1 MSLKI
6 DYRCFI
12 CKKIQKD
19 PVDLPCNCLSICKQH
34 LSDLLDLKQREHYKP
49 EITCPKCAN
58 IFEIPP
64 QWSEKSDFVANKL
77 LQSLIEKYFY
87 LNDDEKQVR
96 IHLDECLTRLESL
109 ANTLSV
115 KIYEF
120 PVIQYDHFASIKY
133 EVNIKREILI
143 QEIQMSSLN
152 EVKKIEKINRI
163 SDDMISQIEC
173 TELGFKRNFD
183 EIKSNLVAINVT
195 EERNKLNE
203 LFRDPQLVN
212 NKSKYCNFSFLTIER
227 KILKG

>member
-6 DYRCFI
+6 DYYCFI

-34 LSDLLDLKQREHYKP
+34 MSDLLDLKQQDHYKP
-49 EITCPKCAN
+49 TITCPKCAN
-58 IFEIPP
+58 LFEIPS
-64 QWSEKSDFVANKL
+64 QRSEKSGFVANKL

-87 LNDDEKQVR
+87 LNDDEKQAR
-96 IHLDECLTRLESL
+96 IYLDRCLTRLESL

-120 PVIQYDHFASIKY
+120 PVMQYDHFASIKY

-143 QEIQMSSLN
+143 QEIQMSLSN
-152 EVKKIEKINRI
+152 DIKKIEKINRI

-173 TELGFKRNFD
+173 TEFDFKRNFD
-183 EIKSNLVAINVT
+183 EIKSLLVTINIS

-212 NKSKYCNFSFLTIER
+212 KSNCCICFIF
-227 KILKG
+227 